1 MPPSKVSRVAT
12 ADAKSSTHIPPS
24 RSPTSRFPS
33 GEIIATALA
42 SPAELSSL
50 PCRSRQTYCHLLR
63 SLGRDRSGEL
73 IALEDALN
81 TLVTID
87 PRKAH
92 VVSCAFSVG
101 STSRK

>member
-1 MPPSKVSRVAT
+1 
-12 ADAKSSTHIPPS
+12 
-24 RSPTSRFPS
+24 
-33 GEIIATALA
+33 
-42 SPAELSSL
+42 
-50 PCRSRQTYCHLLR
+50 
-63 SLGRDRSGEL
+63 L

-101 STSRK
+101 STSRKPPSSSRFPRRPWCGIGSSRDPGCRPNSAAA